1 MKILIPALSLLPAL
15 ALAACQNTSGDAEAT
30 ANAAA
35 AEANLAAPVA
45 LPPAEA
51 ARVSYRCQPG
61 NTAETVVFYQGD
73 RQVGVMNASS
83 PPVTILKRTEQ
94 QGPYTLPRDGTNPAS
109 ADGVGEGLTVTGD
122 QQQVVITEGGK
133 PTRTCKV

>member
-1 MKILIPALSLLPAL
+1 MMKLTTVALLTLSG
-15 ALAACQNTSGDAEAT
+15 ALAACQNTSSESEAA

-35 AEANLAAPVA
+35 ADANMAAPVA
-45 LPPAEA
+45 LPPAES

-61 NTAETVVFYQGD
+61 NTTETVVFYQGD

-83 PPVTILKRTEQ
+83 PPVTILKRTEA
-94 QGPYTLPRDGTNPAS
+94 QGPYTLPQDGTNPAS
-109 ADGVGEGLTVTGD
+109 ADGVGEGLSVTGD
-122 QQQVVITEGGK
+122 QTQVVITEAGK

>member
-1 MKILIPALSLLPAL
+1 MKTLAPALPLMAAL

-35 AEANLAAPVA
+35 AEANMAAPVA
-45 LPPAEA
+45 LPPAEE

-61 NTAETVVFYQGD
+61 NTAETVVFYQGGL
-73 RQVGVMNASS
+73 QVGVMNASS

-109 ADGVGEGLTVTGD
+109 ADGVSEGLTVTGD